1 MSSDPNPRAAKEDT
15 VRQGNRGEG
24 RRGEGRRGEGRRG
37 DVKRGQNRR
46 NASEFE
52 FLRGLPFGPYLAVDS
67 PLHRL
72 DPRTRILLVLL
83 FLTALILASR
93 PIGLAIGLAAAVAGW
108 RLARIP
114 YAALWKGW
122 RTALPFLLFLAA
134 LQVLLR
140 TGENGET
147 VLIAYGWLSITV
159 TDLWYGLA
167 LLLRFS
173 GFMAVLGLAA
183 SYLSESEL
191 TRGLEALLSPL
202 SLLRIPTHDFVMVI
216 QVTLRY
222 FPLLS
227 QTAERIAKAQAS
239 RGADWQ
245 PAGWNLVRRARQ
257 IIPMIVPL
265 FIASLRRAE
274 NMALAMDARA
284 YGALPIRTSMITLR
298 FHRADWLA
306 FAVCVPLL
314 LAVIML

>member
-1 MSSDPNPRAAKEDT
+1 MSDSSRASAQDTRSERRAA
-15 VRQGNRGEG
+15 RARNRAA
-24 RRGEGRRGEGRRG
+24 
-37 DVKRGQNRR
+37 N
-46 NASEFE
+46 EFE
-52 FLRGLPFGPYLAVDS
+52 FMRGLPFGPYLAIDS
-67 PLHRL
+67 PLHHL
-72 DPRTRILLVLL
+72 DPRTRILLVIL
-83 FLTALILASR
+83 FLTALILANH
-93 PIGLAIGLAAAVAGW
+93 PLGLVIGLAAAISGW
-108 RLARIP
+108 RLAKLSFQP
-114 YAALWKGW
+114 LWRGW

-140 TGENGET
+140 TGEPGEK
-147 VLIAYGWLSITV
+147 VLVSYGWLSITV

-183 SYLSESEL
+183 SFLSESEL

-202 SLLRIPTHDFVMVI
+202 NVLHVPTHDFVMVI

-245 PAGWNLVRRARQ
+245 PAGWNLIRRARQ

-274 NMALAMDARA
+274 SMALAMDARG
-284 YGALPIRTSMITLR
+284 YGTLPMHTSMITLHFR
-298 FHRADWLA
+298 RADWLA
-306 FAVCVPLL
+306 LAVCVPLL
-314 LAVIML
+314 AAVILL